1 MYRIDRLYRHLEFS
15 LALPLVVTK
24 LTRIATYA
32 FFLIHWVRLVFGGR
46 LSFGSF
52 GGGCLFWGGRGVYVG
67 VSEQGAVQ
75 GWMGRGSRGS
85 SSMLW
90 VIAYVCVEGLIVQF

>member
-32 FFLIHWVRLVFGGR
+32 FFLIHWV
-46 LSFGSF
+46 SW
-52 GGGCLFWGGRGVYVG
+52 LF
-67 VSEQGAVQ
+67 
-75 GWMGRGSRGS
+75 
-85 SSMLW
+85 
-90 VIAYVCVEGLIVQF
+90 

>member
-32 FFLIHWVRLVFGGR
+32 FFLIHWVSVCSRAHVLQLGPAKKGGMCVYE
-46 LSFGSF
+46 
-52 GGGCLFWGGRGVYVG
+52 GGGSTVTK
-67 VSEQGAVQ
+67 
-75 GWMGRGSRGS
+75 MT
-85 SSMLW
+85 
-90 VIAYVCVEGLIVQF
+90 